1 MTNLDSQVSPM
12 SASLTETAE
21 SAQRAMKKL
30 EEMLSN
36 LEQSA
41 AEERYEL
48 RTMLMELS
56 KSNRAIRVLVDYL
69 QRDPKSL
76 VWGKK

>member
-1 MTNLDSQVSPM
+1 MQD
-12 SASLTETAE
+12 
-21 SAQRAMKKL
+21 L
-30 EEMLSN
+30 EN
-36 LEQSA
+36 SA

-56 KSNRAIRVLVDYL
+56 KANRAVRVLVDYL